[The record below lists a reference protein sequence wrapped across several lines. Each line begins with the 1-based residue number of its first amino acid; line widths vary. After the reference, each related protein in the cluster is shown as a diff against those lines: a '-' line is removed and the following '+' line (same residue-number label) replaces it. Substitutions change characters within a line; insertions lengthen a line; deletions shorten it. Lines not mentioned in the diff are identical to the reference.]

1 MITALAECLATFHQS
16 GNIAQ
21 VEVIARTMLAAMP
34 DDPVA
39 LQFLGL
45 ALYQTG
51 RIAEAQQVLE
61 RVATRTGRPTDANTH
76 CDCESTAAA
85 TFRAATRV
93 HPGLADGWY
102 RVALVMDQFGFHQSA
117 EAAFEASLAASGLT
131 AKKLRRSTD
140 DLQAQRQT
148 VWIPGAPTGPEF
160 RLPQYLQ

>member
-1 MITALAECLATFHQS
+1 MISALVECLATFHQS

-45 ALYQTG
+45 SLYQTG

-61 RVATRTGRPTDANTH
+61 RVARRMGRPREANAH
-76 CDCESTAAA
+76 DECESTEAA

-93 HPGLADGWY
+93 HPGLADG
-102 RVALVMDQFGFHQSA
+102 
-117 EAAFEASLAASGLT
+117 
-131 AKKLRRSTD
+131 
-140 DLQAQRQT
+140 
-148 VWIPGAPTGPEF
+148 
-160 RLPQYLQ
+160 

>member
-1 MITALAECLATFHQS
+1 MISALVECLATFQQG

-45 ALYQTG
+45 ALYQAG
-51 RIAEAQQVLE
+51 RIAEAQHVLG
-61 RVATRTGRPTDANTH
+61 RVARRMGRPREPDAH
-76 CDCESTAAA
+76 DCESTEAA
-85 TFRAATRV
+85 TFRAATQV

-102 RVALVMDQFGFHQSA
+102 RIALVMDEFGFHHSA

-131 AKKLRRSTD
+131 SKKRRRSTD
-140 DLQAQRQT
+140 DVQEQSRT
-148 VWIPGAPTGPEF
+148 DWTPGAPTGVQYQ
-160 RLPQYLQ
+160 LPQYLQ